1 MLGYYIRNEWSLV
14 MPNGD
19 DCLDIEFF
27 ETDKSANVDI
37 RDRIDVLTGR
47 EIDRPLQL
55 DLIRTLF
62 NVSQF
67 WFERF

>member
-55 DLIRTLF
+55 I
-62 NVSQF
+62 
-67 WFERF
+67 